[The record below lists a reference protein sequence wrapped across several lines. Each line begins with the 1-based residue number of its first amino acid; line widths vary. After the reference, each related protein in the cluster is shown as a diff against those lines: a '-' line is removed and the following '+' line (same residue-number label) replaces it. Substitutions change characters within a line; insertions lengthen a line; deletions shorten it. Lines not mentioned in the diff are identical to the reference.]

1 MSWIY
6 HIYQIGNAEVH
17 LPRTAAN
24 KKLRDE
30 WTLLTEHI
38 EFQTLIW
45 QKMSLL
51 NSEMKTTET
60 FAYIANRF
68 KHSHI
73 N

>member
-38 EFQTLIW
+38 ELAKFF
-45 QKMSLL
+45 
-51 NSEMKTTET
+51 NS
-60 FAYIANRF
+60 ANIVIA
-68 KHSHI
+68 
-73 N
+73 